1 MAAYLIVQV
10 DITDPDTFEEYKK
23 QVPGTLAAYGGE
35 YIVRGGEIDV
45 LEGEWPMPRLV
56 IIRFSSMA
64 QARKWYRS
72 PEYEGPHK
80 LREASAR
87 ANLVL
92 VDGV

>member
-56 IIRFSSMA
+56 IIRFSSME

>member
-72 PEYEGPHK
+72 PEYERPHK

>member
-10 DITDPDTFEEYKK
+10 EVTDPDTFEEYRK
-23 QVPGTLAAYGGE
+23 QVPATLAAYGGE
-35 YIVRGGEIDV
+35 YIVRGGEMDV
-45 LEGEWPMPRLV
+45 LEGEWPIPRLV
-56 IIRFSSMA
+56 IIRFSSME

>member
-10 DITDPDTFEEYKK
+10 DVTDPDTFEEYKK

>member
-10 DITDPDTFEEYKK
+10 DVTDADTFEEYRK

-35 YIVRGGEIDV
+35 YIVRGGEMEV

-56 IIRFSSMA
+56 IIRFATME

>member
-10 DITDPDTFEEYKK
+10 EVTDPDTFEEYRK

-35 YIVRGGEIDV
+35 YIVRGGEMEV
-45 LEGEWPMPRLV
+45 LEGEWPIPRLV
-56 IIRFSSMA
+56 IIRFDSMA
-64 QARKWYRS
+64 QARKWYQS

>member
-10 DITDPDTFEEYKK
+10 DVTDPDTFEEYRK
-23 QVPGTLAAYGGE
+23 QVPATLAAYGGE

-56 IIRFSSMA
+56 VIRFESME

-87 ANLVL
+87 ANIVL

>member
-10 DITDPDTFEEYKK
+10 EITDPDTFEEYKK
-23 QVPGTLAAYGGE
+23 QVPATLAAYGGE

-45 LEGEWPMPRLV
+45 LEGEWPIPRLV
-56 IIRFSSMA
+56 IIRFSSME

-87 ANLVL
+87 ANIVL

>member
-10 DITDPDTFEEYKK
+10 DVTDADAFEEYKLR
-23 QVPGTLAAYGGE
+23 VPATLAAHGGE
-35 YIVRGGEIDV
+35 YIVRGGAIEV
-45 LEGEWPMPRLV
+45 LEGEWPIPRLV
-56 IIRFSSMA
+56 IIRFSSME

-72 PEYEGPHK
+72 AEYEGPHK

>member
-10 DITDPDTFEEYKK
+10 EVTDPDTFEEYKK
-23 QVPGTLAAYGGE
+23 QVAPTLALYGGE
-35 YIVRGGEIDV
+35 YIVRGGEMDV
-45 LEGEWPMPRLV
+45 LEGEWPIPRLV
-56 IIRFSSMA
+56 IIRFESME
-64 QARKWYRS
+64 QARKWYHS

>member
-10 DITDPDTFEEYKK
+10 EVTDPDTFEEYRK
-23 QVPGTLAAYGGE
+23 QVPATLAAYGGE
-35 YIVRGGEIDV
+35 YIVRGGAIEV
-45 LEGEWPMPRLV
+45 LEGEWPIPRLV
-56 IIRFSSMA
+56 IIRFSSME
-64 QARKWYRS
+64 QARKWYKS
-72 PEYEGPHK
+72 AEYEGPHK

>member
-1 MAAYLIVQV
+1 MTKSGLIEEVAKRTPH
-10 DITDPDTFEEYKK
+10 ISKKDTEVVVNTIF
-23 QVPGTLAAYGGE
+23 
-35 YIVRGGEIDV
+35 D
-45 LEGEWPMPRLV
+45 
-56 IIRFSSMA
+56 SMA
-64 QARKWYRS
+64 QARKWYQS

>member
-10 DITDPDTFEEYKK
+10 EITDPDTFEEYKK
-23 QVPGTLAAYGGE
+23 QVPATLAAYGGE

-45 LEGEWPMPRLV
+45 LEGEWPIPRLV
-56 IIRFSSMA
+56 IIRFESME

-87 ANLVL
+87 ANIVL

>member
-10 DITDPDTFEEYKK
+10 DVTDPDTFEEYRK

-35 YIVRGGEIDV
+35 YIVRGGAIEV

-56 IIRFSSMA
+56 VIRFVSME

-72 PEYEGPHK
+72 AEYEGPRK